1 MVLIW
6 RMLRDAPSTE
16 EYEAIHDLIKRGDV
30 VGVTGRPSRTQK
42 GELSISPSKMVLLA
56 PNLHQLPKGHFGL
69 KDVETRYR
77 KRYLDLIMNENTR
90 NIFITRSKVINYI
103 RRYFDSLG
111 FLEVYHY
118 SLIDTILTFFLRW
131 KLR

>member
-1 MVLIW
+1 VFELAGSLLSYHGK
-6 RMLRDAPSTE
+6 RRDSKSVE

-42 GELSISPSKMVLLA
+42 KELSISPTEMVLLA

-90 NIFITRSKVINYI
+90 NIFVTRSKVVNYI
-103 RRYFDSLG
+103 RRFLDNLG
-111 FLEVYHY
+111 FLEVRLYPYNTY
-118 SLIDTILTFFLRW
+118 STD
-131 KLR
+131 

>member
-1 MVLIW
+1 MCDSGSD
-6 RMLRDAPSTE
+6 RDAASAA
-16 EYEAIHDLIKRGDV
+16 EYEAIHDIVKRGDV

-42 GELSISPSKMVLLA
+42 GELSISPKEVVLLT

-90 NIFITRSKVINYI
+90 HIFVTRSKVVNYI
-103 RRYFDSLG
+103 RRYLDSLG
-111 FLEVYHY
+111 FLEVGIH
-118 SLIDTILTFFLRW
+118 
-131 KLR
+131 